1 MIGLSGDY
9 LLYTG
14 SNYETFMKNYLG
26 ASLNFLEPE
35 EVSDIYYSDEYIE
48 MESFPGETSVKIID
62 GVLCVK
68 TENTGRD

>member
-1 MIGLSGDY
+1 
-9 LLYTG
+9 
-14 SNYETFMKNYLG
+14 MKNYLG

>member
-1 MIGLSGDY
+1 M
-9 LLYTG
+9 
-14 SNYETFMKNYLG
+14 
-26 ASLNFLEPE
+26 
-35 EVSDIYYSDEYIE
+35 SDIYYSDEYIE